1 MFGQAIAQLA
11 NRFFQ
16 IFIDFGALLFD
27 ASVGIEL
34 NRFADKKSFQAF
46 TAIHG
51 IDFLVFCPFFGNT
64 FAPNIGIPIV
74 GYKYTC

>member
-1 MFGQAIAQLA
+1 MFGQAVAQLA
-11 NRFFQ
+11 NRFFH

-34 NRFADKKSFQAF
+34 NRFADKKSFQAL

-51 IDFLVFCPFFGNT
+51 IDF
-64 FAPNIGIPIV
+64 
-74 GYKYTC
+74 

>member
-1 MFGQAIAQLA
+1 MFGQAVAQLA

-51 IDFLVFCPFFGNT
+51 IDF
-64 FAPNIGIPIV
+64 
-74 GYKYTC
+74 